1 MLECNTLFE
10 RIKMSQKWTLLKKWD
25 DVVKGSPEIQ
35 QLPERSMKMNILNI
49 SDKIA
54 ITNEKNDGDDDIP
67 TASAF
72 VTSFHAFPRLPE
84 FYSVC

>member
-1 MLECNTLFE
+1 MC
-10 RIKMSQKWTLLKKWD
+10 QKWTLLKKWD

-54 ITNEKNDGDDDIP
+54 ITNEKM
-67 TASAF
+67 TATATTTYQPPAHLSPLFTRFPACQNSILS
-72 VTSFHAFPRLPE
+72 VNRSFER
-84 FYSVC
+84 